1 MPQLEEFTYDELE
14 VQQAELL
21 PAREAMLTINVAN
34 VTAVNMALALNV
46 ASPGAHAAALAAQE
60 VTVAQF
66 G

>member
-1 MPQLEEFTYDELE
+1 MQ
-14 VQQAELL
+14 
-21 PAREAMLTINVAN
+21 TINVAN
-34 VTAVNMALALNV
+34 VTAVNLALALNV